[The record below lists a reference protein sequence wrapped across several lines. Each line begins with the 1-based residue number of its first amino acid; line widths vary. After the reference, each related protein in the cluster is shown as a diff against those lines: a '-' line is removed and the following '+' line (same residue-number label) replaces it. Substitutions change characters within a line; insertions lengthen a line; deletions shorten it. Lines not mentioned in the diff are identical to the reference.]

1 MCKAPQQQ
9 ECSKLWAQPPS
20 RVGCDFC
27 LHPQEGCSPHW
38 GMNALLRA
46 DPWAW
51 SQQYNS
57 CLAVSSGQNRASA
70 PTPREAQLPPKGCG
84 LLGPLAGEA
93 AWVQAPWPL
102 PCPCPVLCQRLGV
115 LHAESLFLS
124 SSRHRVFLGSY
135 PCPTEN
141 IQQPLWESGRSSQGP
156 SHPEREQGEAHKR
169 WTYILL
175 NTWS

>member
-57 CLAVSSGQNRASA
+57 WPSPLGRIE
-70 PTPREAQLPPKGCG
+70 PLPPLPERPNSLQKAVDSWA
-84 LLGPLAGEA
+84 PLQGR
-93 AWVQAPWPL
+93 QHGFRL
-102 PCPCPVLCQRLGV
+102 PGPCPVSARYFV
-115 LHAESLFLS
+115 
-124 SSRHRVFLGSY
+124 RDLGSY
-135 PCPTEN
+135 MP
-141 IQQPLWESGRSSQGP
+141 RV
-156 SHPEREQGEAHKR
+156 
-169 WTYILL
+169 YF
-175 NTWS
+175 